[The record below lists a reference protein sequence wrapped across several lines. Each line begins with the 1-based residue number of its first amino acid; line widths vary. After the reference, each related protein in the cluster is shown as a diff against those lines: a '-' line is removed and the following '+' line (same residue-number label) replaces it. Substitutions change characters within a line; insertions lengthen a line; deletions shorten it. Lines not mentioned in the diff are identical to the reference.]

1 MNESTNTMKAT
12 QSNAPSELISRLEL
26 METML
31 QEGRQATVHWGWS
44 FVLWGAAYLVAILW
58 SSMLHSWK
66 PWTITMVGTAVVSI
80 VVGKL
85 NRRGKPSTQSSRSIS
100 SIWTAVSIG
109 LFLYTFGISG
119 SGHFELHGFWASVEV
134 LLGVVNFASAMI
146 LRWRV
151 QFLVGLMWFSS
162 ALATCFVSSRHVLP
176 ILLADVVFGMII
188 FGLYLMYCERRDR
201 KLSTLPSVSHA

>member
-1 MNESTNTMKAT
+1 MNESTNTTKST
-12 QSNAPSELISRLEL
+12 RPNSSNELISRLEV

-31 QEGRQATVHWGWS
+31 QEGRQATVNWGWS
-44 FVLWGAAYLVAILW
+44 FVLWGAAYLVAIVW

-66 PWTITMVGTAVVSI
+66 PWTITMVGTAIISMVVA
-80 VVGKL
+80 KFT
-85 NRRGKPSTQSSRSIS
+85 RQGKPCTQSSRSIS

-109 LFLYTFGISG
+109 LFLYTFGISS
-119 SGHFELHGFWASVEV
+119 SGHFELHGYWASVEV
-134 LLGVVNFASAMI
+134 LLGIVNLASAMI

-162 ALATCFVSSRHVLP
+162 ALATCFVSTGHVLP
-176 ILLADVVFGMII
+176 ILIADVLFGMIV

-201 KLSTLPSVSHA
+201 KLSTLPSVAHA